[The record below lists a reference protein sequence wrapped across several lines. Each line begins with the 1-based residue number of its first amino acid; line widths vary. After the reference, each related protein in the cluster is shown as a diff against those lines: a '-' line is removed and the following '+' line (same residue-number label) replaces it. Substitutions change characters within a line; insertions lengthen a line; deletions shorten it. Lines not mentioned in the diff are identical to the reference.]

1 MSKTRPDKP
10 HKSEHPGPPDEEGAA
25 STPTPPQ
32 DLPVKEAFEAHR
44 AEAEQVP
51 EAQLPDAVTADL
63 TIALH
68 NARVGAASIA
78 GQRERVTRELPH
90 APLARML
97 SLPNLL
103 RAAMFAASKA
113 NAARV
118 VTREDIDAKLAAL
131 QEVRVPA
138 LLQLQVFKAK
148 NLADGDEVD
157 RIVAG
162 RGVLNYAQDGIDL
175 ERVFTENRARW
186 VGKHPFS
193 DEEIAEVGRLGNW
206 LLDHVQPDGAV
217 KRAVAPN
224 AYDRLLRALW
234 ALAVAAHKELRKAAV
249 VLWGEDELDARVPK
263 LMVRQITRATAA
275 EEPAEPEGDPA
286 KPAGDPAD
294 PK

>member
-1 MSKTRPDKP
+1 MSKRDDKP
-10 HKSEHPGPPDEEGAA
+10 RKSEHTGPPDEGAP
-25 STPTPPQ
+25 STVAIPA

-44 AEAEQVP
+44 DEAEQVP
-51 EAQLPDAVTADL
+51 EDKLPEAVTADL

-78 GQRERVTRELPH
+78 GQRDRIARELPR
-90 APLARML
+90 APIVYML
-97 SLPNLL
+97 SLPNLI
-103 RAAMFAASKA
+103 RAAIFAASKA
-113 NAARV
+113 NSTRE
-118 VTREDIDAKLAAL
+118 VTREEIDAQLGAL

-148 NLADGDEVD
+148 KLADGDEVD

-162 RGVLNYAQDGIDL
+162 RGTLNFAQDGIDL

-186 VGKHPFS
+186 TGMHPFT
-193 DEEIAEVGRLGNW
+193 DAEIAAAGRLGNW

-217 KRAVAPN
+217 KRGVAPN
-224 AYDRLLRALW
+224 TYDRLLRAFW
-234 ALAVAAHKELRKAAV
+234 ALAVAAHKQLRAAAV

-263 LMVRQITRATAA
+263 LMVRQITRASAA
-275 EEPAEPEGDPA
+275 DEPAEPED
-286 KPAGDPAD
+286 DPAD

>member
-10 HKSEHPGPPDEEGAA
+10 GKSEHPGPPDEGAA
-25 STPTPPQ
+25 STPTAPQ

-51 EAQLPDAVTADL
+51 EDRLPDAVGADL

-78 GQRERVTRELPH
+78 GQRERVARELPQ

-113 NAARV
+113 NAARE
-118 VTREDIDAKLAAL
+118 VTREEIDAKLAAL

-148 NLADGDEVD
+148 KLADGDEVD

-162 RGVLNYAQDGIDL
+162 RGVLNFAQDGIDI
-175 ERVFTENRARW
+175 ERVFAENRARW
-186 VGKHPFS
+186 QGKHPFT
-193 DEEIAEVGRLGNW
+193 DEELAEAGRLGNW

-217 KRAVAPN
+217 KRGAQPN
-224 AYDRLLRALW
+224 AYDRLLRAFW
-234 ALAVAAHKELRKAAV
+234 VLATDAHKQLRAAAM

-263 LMVRQITRATAA
+263 LMARQITRAA
-275 EEPAEPEGDPA
+275 EAPAEPS
-286 KPAGDPAD
+286 KPEGDPAD

>member
-10 HKSEHPGPPDEEGAA
+10 RKSEHPGPPDEGAA
-25 STPTPPQ
+25 STPTAPQ
-32 DLPVKEAFEAHR
+32 DLPVKEAFEANR

-51 EAQLPDAVTADL
+51 DDQLPAAVTADL
-63 TIALH
+63 AIALH

-78 GQRERVTRELPH
+78 AQRERVARELPQ

-97 SLPNLL
+97 ALPNLI

-113 NAARV
+113 TATRV
-118 VTREDIDAKLAAL
+118 VTREDIEAKLAAL

-148 NLADGDEVD
+148 KLADGDEVD

-186 VGKHPFS
+186 AGKHPFT
-193 DEEIAEVGRLGNW
+193 DEEIAEAGRLGNW

-224 AYDRLLRALW
+224 AYDRLLRAFW
-234 ALAVAAHKELRKAAV
+234 ALAVAAHKQLRAAAV

-263 LMVRQITRATAA
+263 LMVRQITRAGAA
-275 EEPAEPEGDPA
+275 DEEPAEPEGDPA
-286 KPAGDPAD
+286 KPEGDPAD
-294 PK
+294 PQ